1 MGKRIT
7 SQRRGRG
14 TSVYKAPSHRYRGEI
29 RYRQITPEEREGAI
43 KGIVQDVIHDPGRS
57 APLLKVRYEDG
68 GKGYL
73 LACEGVKVGDEIAIG
88 AEAGIAQGNVLP
100 LSSIPEGTPV
110 NNVEIT
116 PGDGGKLI
124 RSSGTYGLLITHDVG
139 RAVIQLPS
147 GVLKTVDSRCRA
159 TIGVVAGGGRRD
171 KPLLKAGKM
180 YHKVKP
186 KAKYWPIVRKVRM
199 NPVAH
204 PYGGG
209 SGAPGK
215 PTTVSRNAPPGRKV
229 GLVAAKR
236 TGKK

>member
-7 SQRRGRG
+7 SQRRGKG
-14 TSVYKAPSHRYRGEI
+14 TSVYRAPSHRYRGDI
-29 RYRQITPEEREGAI
+29 CYRKITPKEIEGVI
-43 KGIVQDVIHDPGRS
+43 KGVVMDVIHDPGRS
-57 APLLKVRYEDG
+57 APLVDVRYEDG
-68 GKGYL
+68 ERGYL
-73 LACEGVKVGDEIAIG
+73 LACEGVKVGDEVLIG
-88 AEAGIAQGNVLP
+88 SEAVIAQGNVLP
-100 LSSIPEGTPV
+100 LSKIPEGTPV
-110 NNVEIT
+110 NNVELT

-124 RSSGTYGLLITHDVG
+124 RSSGTYGLLITHDVD

-147 GVLKTVDSRCRA
+147 GALKTVDSRCRA
-159 TIGVVAGGGRRD
+159 TVGVVAGGGRRD

-180 YHKVKP
+180 YYKVGS

-204 PYGGG
+204 PFGGG

-215 PTTVSRNAPPGRKV
+215 PTTVSRNAPPGKKV
-229 GLVAAKR
+229 GLIAAKR